1 MWLGQV
7 SVPALKIMVTDHG
20 QRSEMI
26 RANLTW
32 FQNRE
37 YGFIHVCSNEPKG
50 TAFTPEV
57 ILNVSY
63 DINSEMKSRINL
75 YGTDWSKFN
84 YFPFRFAN
92 YPPTM
97 LFVSSMI
104 REGSVF
110 FSVTTSVEEEAPQ
123 QEWHNVNPDWQ
134 MHQIMWE
141 ARWGRAPLLYWWN
154 LCTSGPWERRL
165 WWISF
170 DFNRNPDNSSPDYSH
185 VFHISRL
192 NKKPWPQIESMLVSS
207 QFHRM
212 NVLYEAY
219 IYKVGQLKKKKT
231 RDQSIFQ
238 NTYYMCAFIKRSIS
252 KKDALSS
259 SL

>member
-1 MWLGQV
+1 
-7 SVPALKIMVTDHG
+7 
-20 QRSEMI
+20 
-26 RANLTW
+26 
-32 FQNRE
+32 
-37 YGFIHVCSNEPKG
+37 
-50 TAFTPEV
+50 
-57 ILNVSY
+57 
-63 DINSEMKSRINL
+63 MKSRINL
-75 YGTDWSKFN
+75 HGTDWSKFN
-84 YFPFRFAN
+84 YFSFRFAN

-123 QEWHNVNPDWQ
+123 QEWPNVNPDWQ

-170 DFNRNPDNSSPDYSH
+170 DFNRNPDNSSADYSH

-192 NKKPWPQIESMLVSS
+192 NKKPWPQIILVSS
-207 QFHRM
+207 PFHRM
-212 NVLYEAY
+212 NIWSVCIKGGPVEKLVIRAFS
-219 IYKVGQLKKKKT
+219 KT
-231 RDQSIFQ
+231 LIK
-238 NTYYMCAFIKRSIS
+238 CIKRSIS